1 MQFPIEAAILK
12 RAYISQ
18 KECCNTSRNITIS
31 NEEVFSKKNIS
42 LK

>member
-12 RAYISQ
+12 RVYISQ
-18 KECCNTSRNITIS
+18 KECCNTARNIRMS
-31 NEEVFSKKNIS
+31 NEEVSATKCIS